1 MVGKKL
7 TITIEQK
14 ENSSLLDF
22 WKSVVNIVK
31 VFKRMGIDIDIVLD
45 KKEER
50 VFQVDLI
57 FNINHCAR
65 YIKNIMG
72 LDITEEQIIRILEL
86 ETEYMIEN
94 GYTEQEG

>member
-1 MVGKKL
+1 M
-7 TITIEQK
+7 
-14 ENSSLLDF
+14 
-22 WKSVVNIVK
+22 
-31 VFKRMGIDIDIVLD
+31 
-45 KKEER
+45 
-50 VFQVDLI
+50 DLI

>member
-50 VFQVDLI
+50 VF
-57 FNINHCAR
+57 
-65 YIKNIMG
+65 
-72 LDITEEQIIRILEL
+72 
-86 ETEYMIEN
+86 
-94 GYTEQEG
+94 